1 MNKLDCL
8 HLNNQNVPNG
18 FLQMDH
24 IHLRSSVFMYELKV
38 QGFYWDASLGWQRT
52 YVHVGKTKN
61 TLAPFQT
68 ARIYEQ
74 DVVQRHHKQNHSV
87 HASYKKA
94 KRWIIYLLD

>member
-1 MNKLDCL
+1 
-8 HLNNQNVPNG
+8 
-18 FLQMDH
+18 
-24 IHLRSSVFMYELKV
+24 MYELKESCKF
-38 QGFYWDASLGWQRT
+38 FYWDASLGWQRT
-52 YVHVGKTKN
+52 YVHDGKAGGPEKQN

-87 HASYKKA
+87 HASCKKA